1 MVGWLYIDDNVA
13 APLRVLEIDART
25 GLISIEIAAK
35 FVPNRADLRGNTVVE
50 HRGWKRRRQVRC
62 LGAEQIGSELM
73 IEAVD
78 VGPTD
83 LEEAAD
89 PRGGAE
95 DWLIVNGRACCRING
110 LRIGNSPGS
119 LVRHCLFRVPLADW
133 RDLRIGE
140 EAALASIGV
149 RPSEVDASD
158 GSITPLLHAA
168 RDRKADDPE
177 PVVDIVRLRER
188 LRYRV
193 GPLATDWGDDS
204 TLVVCR
210 VHSVG
215 ELTSSDDKPADQPKP
230 AEHQPVARRV

>member
-13 APLRVLEIDART
+13 APIRVLEIDERT

-35 FVPNRADLRGNTVVE
+35 FVPNRADLRGSTVVE

-78 VGPTD
+78 VGTAEP
-83 LEEAAD
+83 EEAAD
-89 PRGGAE
+89 PRGVAE
-95 DWLIVNGRACCRING
+95 DWLIVNGNACCRVNG
-110 LRIGNSPGS
+110 LRIGSSPGS
-119 LVRHCLFRVPLADW
+119 LAQHCLFRVPLSDW

-140 EAALASIGV
+140 EAALASVGV
-149 RPSEVDASD
+149 RPSEVDACD

-168 RDRKADDPE
+168 RDRGPGDPE
-177 PVVDIVRLRER
+177 PTVDIVRLRER

-193 GPLATDWGDDS
+193 GPLATDWGDDC

-210 VHSVG
+210 VHGVG
-215 ELTSSDDKPADQPKP
+215 ELTPSDKPAETEP
-230 AEHQPVARRV
+230 AERPHAERV